1 MSWSQLNAG
10 ATIPHEHATGCNSM
24 QIPSSK
30 QDTSWAPLG
39 CSGETCSLSEE
50 AKSRTATA
58 SRASCH
64 ETRTTG
70 ESLPHFHRCVS
81 SGGALPSTAVYDDGT
96 RRAYDHRKFCFYAL
110 LSLSTLSLCR
120 FVYVFF
126 KFFILFLVS
135 LSIVCLS
142 ACLSVSL
149 SVSVFLFD
157 LYYCVHDT
165 WGITNNSG
173 SAPFSPPPP
182 PPPPLPRPCELLSSE
197 KVKNC
202 VCPALLVGVRICVH
216 ALA

>member
-81 SGGALPSTAVYDDGT
+81 SGGALPSTAVYDE
-96 RRAYDHRKFCFYAL
+96 
-110 LSLSTLSLCR
+110 
-120 FVYVFF
+120 
-126 KFFILFLVS
+126 
-135 LSIVCLS
+135 
-142 ACLSVSL
+142 
-149 SVSVFLFD
+149 
-157 LYYCVHDT
+157 
-165 WGITNNSG
+165 
-173 SAPFSPPPP
+173 PPPP
-182 PPPPLPRPCELLSSE
+182 PTLQFIDNGQIHLSDRRIKKSLILVSCCSHVIRAFCPGVTVRRLGSPLWFADCSGEMCTSDKKYSQ
-197 KVKNC
+197 
-202 VCPALLVGVRICVH
+202 H
-216 ALA
+216 

>member
-50 AKSRTATA
+50 TKSRTATA

-81 SGGALPSTAVYDDGT
+81 SGGALPSTAVYVFDCYQQT
-96 RRAYDHRKFCFYAL
+96 FYLYEQWLFNRRKHDQCSSQQKALQYDKYSSQSKVLRVP
-110 LSLSTLSLCR
+110 SQN
-120 FVYVFF
+120 
-126 KFFILFLVS
+126 
-135 LSIVCLS
+135 SIS
-142 ACLSVSL
+142 QACNIVEIYQSGLEPSIWS
-149 SVSVFLFD
+149 
-157 LYYCVHDT
+157 HD
-165 WGITNNSG
+165 
-173 SAPFSPPPP
+173 
-182 PPPPLPRPCELLSSE
+182 
-197 KVKNC
+197 
-202 VCPALLVGVRICVH
+202 
-216 ALA
+216 